1 MKGKIGLF
9 FGTFNTIHIGH
20 LALAEFFYRYTE
32 LDQICFVVTPHNPFK
47 KKSNLLP
54 DRERLHL
61 VHLALEDQE
70 GMTVSAIE
78 FSLPQPNYTAQTL
91 AYLREQHPEA
101 QFSLIMGEDN
111 LHGLHKWKNVESI
124 VEAHDIFVYPRHAI
138 EVVPENPHFEK
149 HPKVT
154 LVQAP
159 RMEISA
165 TLIRKSCKEGK
176 PLRNLLPKA
185 VFEYIEGS
193 NLFQ

>member
-1 MKGKIGLF
+1 
-9 FGTFNTIHIGH
+9 
-20 LALAEFFYRYTE
+20 
-32 LDQICFVVTPHNPFK
+32 
-47 KKSNLLP
+47 
-54 DRERLHL
+54 
-61 VHLALEDQE
+61 
-70 GMTVSAIE
+70 
-78 FSLPQPNYTAQTL
+78 
-91 AYLREQHPEA
+91 
-101 QFSLIMGEDN
+101 MGEDN
-111 LHGLHKWKNVESI
+111 LRGLHKWKNVESI